1 MQRETRLR
9 SLLKG
14 LSWRIL
20 ASASTIGIAYLITG
34 DTAVA
39 LGIGGVEAV
48 VKLLLYYF
56 HERVWQMVPRGT
68 IRHIEDEIVIKRKH
82 RTEKKSTLNRGD

>member
-20 ASASTIGIAYLITG
+20 ASASTIGIAYWITG

-39 LGIGGVEAV
+39 LGIGGAEAV
-48 VKLLLYYF
+48 VKLFLYYF
-56 HERVWQMVPRGT
+56 HERAWQLMPRGT
-68 IRHIEDEIVIKRKH
+68 IRHIEEEIIVKRKH
-82 RTEKKSTLNRGD
+82 RSEKKHSPNQGD